1 MSADDKDRD
10 SAKLKEAASL
20 LTKGGTLTDEPCDLC
35 NGVQVRFRNKV
46 TCINCGNEKNQFE
59 KSDVGQREE
68 QQLQQVH
75 LREGSRTSY
84 SSDGEGTKSLNKH
97 LRRRSGRDVPSSRQ
111 GIPEMEPDIQEHVG
125 YNNNRKKETP
135 DEQGSLK
142 RATLLLMDKI
152 TREFTRI
159 KEEEYDLETLRLE
172 AKKISIL
179 LKLLKKAKEV
189 ERFKDY

>member
-20 LTKGGTLTDEPCDLC
+20 LTKGGTLIDEPCDLC
-35 NGVQVRFRNKV
+35 KGVQVRFRNRV
-46 TCINCGNEKNQFE
+46 TCINCGNEKSQFE
-59 KSDVGQREE
+59 KSDAGQREE
-68 QQLQQVH
+68 QQQLQQVPI
-75 LREGSRTSY
+75 REGIRTSSY
-84 SSDGEGTKSLNKH
+84 SSNGERTNSLNKNF
-97 LRRRSGRDVPSSRQ
+97 RRGSGRDVPISRQ
-111 GIPEMEPDIQEHVG
+111 GIPEMKPDVQEHDEYKG
-125 YNNNRKKETP
+125 SLSKKETP

-142 RATLLLMDKI
+142 GATLLLIDKI

-172 AKKISIL
+172 AKKMSIL

-189 ERFKDY
+189 ERL

>member
-20 LTKGGTLTDEPCDLC
+20 LTKGGTLIDEPCDLC

-59 KSDVGQREE
+59 KSDAGQREE

-75 LREGSRTSY
+75 LREGSRSSY

-97 LRRRSGRDVPSSRQ
+97 LRKRSGRDVPSSRQ
-111 GIPEMEPDIQEHVG
+111 GIPEMEPDIQEHDE
-125 YNNNRKKETP
+125 YKESLIKKGTP

-142 RATLLLMDKI
+142 RATLLLIDKI

-159 KEEEYDLETLRLE
+159 KEEEYDLERLRLE
-172 AKKISIL
+172 AKKLSIL
-179 LKLLKKAKEV
+179 LKLLKKTKEV
-189 ERFKDY
+189 ERL

>member
-20 LTKGGTLTDEPCDLC
+20 LTKGGTLIDEPCDLC

-59 KSDVGQREE
+59 KSDAGQREE

-97 LRRRSGRDVPSSRQ
+97 LRKRSGRDVPSSRQ
-111 GIPEMEPDIQEHVG
+111 GIPEMEPDIQEHDE
-125 YNNNRKKETP
+125 YKESLIKKGTP

-142 RATLLLMDKI
+142 RATLLLIDKI

-172 AKKISIL
+172 AKKLSIL

-189 ERFKDY
+189 ERL

>member
-20 LTKGGTLTDEPCDLC
+20 LTKGGTLIDEPCDLC

-46 TCINCGNEKNQFE
+46 TCINCGNEKNQLE
-59 KSDVGQREE
+59 KSDAGQREE

-111 GIPEMEPDIQEHVG
+111 VIPEMEPDIQEHG
-125 YNNNRKKETP
+125 EYKESHRKTETP
-135 DEQGSLK
+135 EEQGSLK
-142 RATLLLMDKI
+142 QATLSLIDKI

-159 KEEEYDLETLRLE
+159 NEEEYDLETLRLE

-189 ERFKDY
+189 ERF

>member
-35 NGVQVRFRNKV
+35 KGVQVRFRNKV

-59 KSDVGQREE
+59 KSDAGQREE

-84 SSDGEGTKSLNKH
+84 SSDGEGTKYLNKH

-111 GIPEMEPDIQEHVG
+111 VIPEMEPDIQEHG
-125 YNNNRKKETP
+125 EYKESHRKTETP
-135 DEQGSLK
+135 EEQGSLK
-142 RATLLLMDKI
+142 RATLSLIDKI

-159 KEEEYDLETLRLE
+159 NEEEYDLETLRLE

-189 ERFKDY
+189 ERF

>member
-1 MSADDKDRD
+1 M
-10 SAKLKEAASL
+10 
-20 LTKGGTLTDEPCDLC
+20 
-35 NGVQVRFRNKV
+35 
-46 TCINCGNEKNQFE
+46 
-59 KSDVGQREE
+59 
-68 QQLQQVH
+68 
-75 LREGSRTSY
+75 
-84 SSDGEGTKSLNKH
+84 NKH

-111 GIPEMEPDIQEHVG
+111 GIPEMEPDIQEHDG

-142 RATLLLMDKI
+142 RATLLLIDKI

-159 KEEEYDLETLRLE
+159 KEEEYDIETLRLE

-189 ERFKDY
+189 ERF

>member
-20 LTKGGTLTDEPCDLC
+20 LTKGGTLTDEPCGLC

-59 KSDVGQREE
+59 KADVGQREE

-111 GIPEMEPDIQEHVG
+111 GIPEMEPDIQEHDE

-142 RATLLLMDKI
+142 RATLLLIDKI

-189 ERFKDY
+189 ERF

>member
-20 LTKGGTLTDEPCDLC
+20 LTKGGTLIDEPCDLC

-59 KSDVGQREE
+59 KSDAGLKEE
-68 QQLQQVH
+68 QPLQQAH

-97 LRRRSGRDVPSSRQ
+97 FRRRTGREVPSSRQ
-111 GIPEMEPDIQEHVG
+111 RISEMEPNMQEH
-125 YNNNRKKETP
+125 NEFKDSLRKTETP

-142 RATLLLMDKI
+142 SATLLLIDKI

-189 ERFKDY
+189 ERY

>member
-20 LTKGGTLTDEPCDLC
+20 LTKGGTLIDEPCDFC

-59 KSDVGQREE
+59 KSDAGQREE

-111 GIPEMEPDIQEHVG
+111 GIPEMEPDIQEHDEYKG
-125 YNNNRKKETP
+125 SLRKKETP

-142 RATLLLMDKI
+142 RATLLLIDKI
-152 TREFTRI
+152 TKEFTRI

-189 ERFKDY
+189 ERF

>member
-59 KSDVGQREE
+59 KSDVGQ
-68 QQLQQVH
+68 LQQVH

-111 GIPEMEPDIQEHVG
+111 GIPEMEPDLQEHDE

-135 DEQGSLK
+135 NEQGSLK
-142 RATLLLMDKI
+142 RATLLLIDKI

-189 ERFKDY
+189 ERF

>member
-59 KSDVGQREE
+59 KSDAGQREE

-84 SSDGEGTKSLNKH
+84 SSDGEGTKYLNKH
-97 LRRRSGRDVPSSRQ
+97 LRRRSGRDAPSSRQ
-111 GIPEMEPDIQEHVG
+111 GIPEMEPDIQEHG
-125 YNNNRKKETP
+125 EYKESHRKTETP
-135 DEQGSLK
+135 EEQGSLK
-142 RATLLLMDKI
+142 RATLSLIDKI

-159 KEEEYDLETLRLE
+159 NEEEYDLETLRLE

-189 ERFKDY
+189 ERF

>member
-20 LTKGGTLTDEPCDLC
+20 LTKGGTLIDEPCNLC

-46 TCINCGNEKNQFE
+46 TCINCGNEKDQFE
-59 KSDVGQREE
+59 KSDARQREE
-68 QQLQQVH
+68 QELQQVH
-75 LREGSRTSY
+75 LREGNRTSY
-84 SSDGEGTKSLNKH
+84 SSDGEGTKSSNKQF
-97 LRRRSGRDVPSSRQ
+97 RRRSGRDVPNPRQ
-111 GIPEMEPDIQEHVG
+111 VVSEMEPDIQEHDQFKDSP
-125 YNNNRKKETP
+125 REKETETP

-142 RATLLLMDKI
+142 HATLVLIDKI
-152 TREFTRI
+152 TGEFTRI

-189 ERFKDY
+189 ERL

>member
-20 LTKGGTLTDEPCDLC
+20 LTKGGTLIDEPCDLC
-35 NGVQVRFRNKV
+35 KGVQVRFRNKV

-59 KSDVGQREE
+59 KSDAGQREE

-75 LREGSRTSY
+75 LREGSRPSY

-97 LRRRSGRDVPSSRQ
+97 LRKRSGRDVPSSRQ
-111 GIPEMEPDIQEHVG
+111 GIPEMEPDIQEHDE
-125 YNNNRKKETP
+125 YKESLIKKGTP

-142 RATLLLMDKI
+142 RATLLLIDKI

-172 AKKISIL
+172 AKKLSIL

-189 ERFKDY
+189 ERL

>member
-20 LTKGGTLTDEPCDLC
+20 LTKGGTLIDEPCDLC

-59 KSDVGQREE
+59 KSDAGLKEE
-68 QQLQQVH
+68 QPLQHAH

-84 SSDGEGTKSLNKH
+84 LSGGEGTRSLNKH
-97 LRRRSGRDVPSSRQ
+97 FRRRAGRDVPSSPQR
-111 GIPEMEPDIQEHVG
+111 IPEMEPNMQEH
-125 YNNNRKKETP
+125 NEFKDSLRKTETP

-142 RATLLLMDKI
+142 SATLLLIDKI

-189 ERFKDY
+189 ERL

>member
-20 LTKGGTLTDEPCDLC
+20 LTKGGTLIDEPCDLC

-59 KSDVGQREE
+59 KSGPGQREE
-68 QQLQQVH
+68 QQLQQVN

-84 SSDGEGTKSLNKH
+84 SSDGEGTKSSNKH
-97 LRRRSGRDVPSSRQ
+97 FRRRSGREVPIPRQ
-111 GIPEMEPDIQEHVG
+111 VAPEMEPDIQEHDLFKESL
-125 YNNNRKKETP
+125 REKETP

-142 RATLLLMDKI
+142 RATLLLIDKI
-152 TREFTRI
+152 TGEFTRI

-189 ERFKDY
+189 ERF

>member
-46 TCINCGNEKNQFE
+46 TCINCGKEKNQFE
-59 KSDVGQREE
+59 KSDAGQREE

-111 GIPEMEPDIQEHVG
+111 GIPEMEPDIQEPDE

-142 RATLLLMDKI
+142 RATLLLIDKI

-189 ERFKDY
+189 ERL

>member
-20 LTKGGTLTDEPCDLC
+20 LTKGGTLIDEPCDLC

-111 GIPEMEPDIQEHVG
+111 GIPEMEPDIQEHDE
-125 YNNNRKKETP
+125 YKESLRKKETP

-142 RATLLLMDKI
+142 RATLLLIDKI

-189 ERFKDY
+189 ERF

>member
-20 LTKGGTLTDEPCDLC
+20 LTKGGTLIDEPCDLC
-35 NGVQVRFRNKV
+35 KGVQVRFRNKV

-59 KSDVGQREE
+59 KSDAGQREE

-75 LREGSRTSY
+75 LREGSRSSY

-97 LRRRSGRDVPSSRQ
+97 LRKRSGRDVPSSRQ
-111 GIPEMEPDIQEHVG
+111 GIPEMEPDIQEHDE
-125 YNNNRKKETP
+125 YKESLIKKGTP

-142 RATLLLMDKI
+142 RATLLLIDKI

-172 AKKISIL
+172 AKKLSIL

-189 ERFKDY
+189 ERL

>member
-20 LTKGGTLTDEPCDLC
+20 LTKGGTLIDEPCDLC
-35 NGVQVRFRNKV
+35 KGVQVRFRNKV

-59 KSDVGQREE
+59 KSDAGQREE

-75 LREGSRTSY
+75 LREGSRSSY

-97 LRRRSGRDVPSSRQ
+97 LRKRSGRDVPSSRQ
-111 GIPEMEPDIQEHVG
+111 GIPEMEPDIQEHDE
-125 YNNNRKKETP
+125 YKESLIKKGTP

-142 RATLLLMDKI
+142 RATLLLIDKI

-189 ERFKDY
+189 ERL

>member
-20 LTKGGTLTDEPCDLC
+20 LTKGGTLTDEPCGLC

-111 GIPEMEPDIQEHVG
+111 GIPEMEPDIQEHDE
-125 YNNNRKKETP
+125 YKESLRKKETP

-142 RATLLLMDKI
+142 RATLLLIDKI

-189 ERFKDY
+189 ERF

>member
-35 NGVQVRFRNKV
+35 NGVQVRFRNKI

-111 GIPEMEPDIQEHVG
+111 GIPEMEPDIQEHDEYKESPG
-125 YNNNRKKETP
+125 KKETP

-142 RATLLLMDKI
+142 RATLLLIDKI

-189 ERFKDY
+189 ERF

>member
-20 LTKGGTLTDEPCDLC
+20 LTKGGTLIDEPCDLC

-46 TCINCGNEKNQFE
+46 TCINCGNEKNQFA
-59 KSDVGQREE
+59 KSDAGQREE
-68 QQLQQVH
+68 QQIQQVH
-75 LREGSRTSY
+75 FQDGSRTSY
-84 SSDGEGTKSLNKH
+84 SSNGEPTKSSNKH
-97 LRRRSGRDVPSSRQ
+97 FRRRSGRDVPTPRQ
-111 GIPEMEPDIQEHVG
+111 VVPVMEPDTQEPDEF
-125 YNNNRKKETP
+125 KESLSEKETLE
-135 DEQGSLK
+135 EQGNLK
-142 RATLLLMDKI
+142 RATLLLIDKI
-152 TREFTRI
+152 TKEFTRI

-189 ERFKDY
+189 ERL

>member
-20 LTKGGTLTDEPCDLC
+20 LTKGGTLIDEPCDLC
-35 NGVQVRFRNKV
+35 KGVQVRFRNKV

-59 KSDVGQREE
+59 KSDAGQREE

-75 LREGSRTSY
+75 LREGSRSSY

-97 LRRRSGRDVPSSRQ
+97 LRKRSGRDVPSSRQ
-111 GIPEMEPDIQEHVG
+111 GIPEMEPDIQEHDE
-125 YNNNRKKETP
+125 YKE
-135 DEQGSLK
+135 SLK
-142 RATLLLMDKI
+142 RGTLLLIDKI

-172 AKKISIL
+172 AKKLSIL

-189 ERFKDY
+189 ERL

>member
-35 NGVQVRFRNKV
+35 NGVQVSFRNKV

-59 KSDVGQREE
+59 KSDAGQREE

-84 SSDGEGTKSLNKH
+84 SSDGEGTKYLNKH

-111 GIPEMEPDIQEHVG
+111 VIPEMEPDIQEHG
-125 YNNNRKKETP
+125 EYKESHRKTETP
-135 DEQGSLK
+135 EEQGSLK
-142 RATLLLMDKI
+142 RATLSLIDKI

-159 KEEEYDLETLRLE
+159 NEEEYDLETLRLE

-189 ERFKDY
+189 ERF

>member
-20 LTKGGTLTDEPCDLC
+20 LTKGGTLIDEPCDLC

-59 KSDVGQREE
+59 KSDAELKEE
-68 QQLQQVH
+68 QPLQQAH

-97 LRRRSGRDVPSSRQ
+97 FRRRTGRDVPSSPQR
-111 GIPEMEPDIQEHVG
+111 IPEMEPNMQEH
-125 YNNNRKKETP
+125 NEFKDSLRNTETP

-142 RATLLLMDKI
+142 HATLLLIDKI

-159 KEEEYDLETLRLE
+159 KEEEYDIETLRLE

-189 ERFKDY
+189 ERL

>member
-1 MSADDKDRD
+1 MNLAIC
-10 SAKLKEAASL
+10 AME
-20 LTKGGTLTDEPCDLC
+20 
-35 NGVQVRFRNKV
+35 VQVRFRNKV

-59 KSDVGQREE
+59 KSDAGQREE

-97 LRRRSGRDVPSSRQ
+97 LRRRSGRDVPSSRR
-111 GIPEMEPDIQEHVG
+111 GIPEMEPDIQEHDE
-125 YNNNRKKETP
+125 YKESLRKKETP

-142 RATLLLMDKI
+142 RATLLLIDKI

-189 ERFKDY
+189 ERF

>member
-20 LTKGGTLTDEPCDLC
+20 LTKGGTLIDEPCDLC

-59 KSDVGQREE
+59 KSDAGQREE

-111 GIPEMEPDIQEHVG
+111 GIPEMEPDIQEHDG

-142 RATLLLMDKI
+142 RATLLLIDKI
-152 TREFTRI
+152 TKDITRI
-159 KEEEYDLETLRLE
+159 KEEEYDIETLRLE

-189 ERFKDY
+189 ERF

>member
-20 LTKGGTLTDEPCDLC
+20 LTKGGTLIDEPCDLC

-59 KSDVGQREE
+59 KSDAGQREE
-68 QQLQQVH
+68 EQLQQVH
-75 LREGSRTSY
+75 LREGSHTSY
-84 SSDGEGTKSLNKH
+84 SSDGEGTKSSNKH
-97 LRRRSGRDVPSSRQ
+97 FRRRSGRDVSPPRQ
-111 GIPEMEPDIQEHVG
+111 VPETEPDIQEHDEF
-125 YNNNRKKETP
+125 KESLSEKETL
-135 DEQGSLK
+135 DEQGNLK
-142 RATLLLMDKI
+142 RATLLLIDKI

-189 ERFKDY
+189 ERL

>member
-59 KSDVGQREE
+59 KSDAGQREE

-111 GIPEMEPDIQEHVG
+111 GIPEMEPDIQEHDE
-125 YNNNRKKETP
+125 YKESLRKKETP

-142 RATLLLMDKI
+142 RATSLLIDKI
-152 TREFTRI
+152 TREFARI

-189 ERFKDY
+189 ERI

>member
-20 LTKGGTLTDEPCDLC
+20 LTKGGTLIDEPCDLC

-46 TCINCGNEKNQFE
+46 TCINCGNEKSQFG
-59 KSDVGQREE
+59 KSDAAGQREE

-75 LREGSRTSY
+75 LREGSHASY

-97 LRRRSGRDVPSSRQ
+97 FRRRSGRDVPSSRQ
-111 GIPEMEPDIQEHVG
+111 GIPEMEPDIQEHDE
-125 YNNNRKKETP
+125 YKESLRKKETP

-142 RATLLLMDKI
+142 RATLLLIDKI

-159 KEEEYDLETLRLE
+159 KEEEYDLETLKIE

-189 ERFKDY
+189 ERL

>member
-20 LTKGGTLTDEPCDLC
+20 LTKGGTLIDEPCDLC

-46 TCINCGNEKNQFE
+46 TCINCGNEKDQFE
-59 KSDVGQREE
+59 KSDARLKEE
-68 QQLQQVH
+68 QPLQQAH

-97 LRRRSGRDVPSSRQ
+97 FRRRTGHDVPSSRQ
-111 GIPEMEPDIQEHVG
+111 RIPEMEPNMQEH
-125 YNNNRKKETP
+125 NEFKDSLRNTETP

-142 RATLLLMDKI
+142 HATLLLIDKI

-189 ERFKDY
+189 ERL

>member
-20 LTKGGTLTDEPCDLC
+20 LTKGGTLIDEPCDLC
-35 NGVQVRFRNKV
+35 KGVQVRFRNKV

-59 KSDVGQREE
+59 KSDAGQREE

-111 GIPEMEPDIQEHVG
+111 GIPEMEPDIQEHDE
-125 YNNNRKKETP
+125 YNNNRKKEIP

-142 RATLLLMDKI
+142 RATLLLIDKI

-189 ERFKDY
+189 ERF

>member
-1 MSADDKDRD
+1 MSAGDKDRD

-20 LTKGGTLTDEPCDLC
+20 LTKGGTLIDEPCDSC

-59 KSDVGQREE
+59 KSDAGQREGQ
-68 QQLQQVH
+68 QQLQQVPI
-75 LREGSRTSY
+75 REGSRTSY
-84 SSDGEGTKSLNKH
+84 SSDGEGTNSLNKNF
-97 LRRRSGRDVPSSRQ
+97 RRSTGRDVPSSRQ
-111 GIPEMEPDIQEHVG
+111 GIPEMEPDVQEHDEYKG
-125 YNNNRKKETP
+125 SLSKKETP
-135 DEQGSLK
+135 DERGSLK
-142 RATLLLMDKI
+142 RATLLLIDKI

-189 ERFKDY
+189 ERL

>member
-59 KSDVGQREE
+59 KSDAGQREE

-97 LRRRSGRDVPSSRQ
+97 LRRPSGHDVPSSRQ
-111 GIPEMEPDIQEHVG
+111 GIPEMEPDIQEHDE
-125 YNNNRKKETP
+125 YKESLRKKETP

-142 RATLLLMDKI
+142 RATLLLIDKI

-189 ERFKDY
+189 ERF

>member
-59 KSDVGQREE
+59 KSDAGQREE

-75 LREGSRTSY
+75 LREGSRTPK
-84 SSDGEGTKSLNKH
+84 SSDGEGIKYLNKH
-97 LRRRSGRDVPSSRQ
+97 LRRRSGRDVPSSR
-111 GIPEMEPDIQEHVG
+111 PEMEPDIQEHDG

-142 RATLLLMDKI
+142 RATLLLIDKI

-189 ERFKDY
+189 ERF

>member
-20 LTKGGTLTDEPCDLC
+20 LTKGGTLIDEPCNLC

-59 KSDVGQREE
+59 KSDPGQREE
-68 QQLQQVH
+68 QQLQQVN
-75 LREGSRTSY
+75 LREGSHTSY
-84 SSDGEGTKSLNKH
+84 SSDGEGTKSSNKH
-97 LRRRSGRDVPSSRQ
+97 FKRRSGSDVPIPRQ
-111 GIPEMEPDIQEHVG
+111 VAPEMEPDIQEHDQFKESL
-125 YNNNRKKETP
+125 REKETP

-142 RATLLLMDKI
+142 RATLLLVDKI
-152 TREFTRI
+152 TGEFTRI

-189 ERFKDY
+189 ERL